1 MKYPT
6 IIVGNKQGILDQLA
20 LFVDQVGCPAR
31 PAEEPRLRGERRR
44 AERQSWKV
52 RMNGKQSIRQF
63 NRHQKR
69 STQFSERKNRLPNE
83 APRTRWEAIMA
94 GSVDTHDQQSQPIP
108 AKKLVK
114 VFLPAK
120 FARERH
126 SRSRRSPVRSAA
138 KSGGDDGGG
147 DGDSDQGEP
156 PRPSHKGRI
165 ILPAPI
171 QARQFLLTHKPNS
184 LSLSRTPHPCH
195 WCMDWR
201 WAV

>member
-1 MKYPT
+1 MENNTK
-6 IIVGNKQGILDQLA
+6 IVGNGQGILDQLQSFNS
-20 LFVDQVGCPAR
+20 LVGCPLR
-31 PAEEPRLRGERRR
+31 PAEEPRLRRERRR
-44 AERQSWKV
+44 TERVSWKV
-52 RMNGKQSIRQF
+52 RLDGKMSVRQF

-69 STQFSERKNRLPNE
+69 STQFSERTNRLPNE

-138 KSGGDDGGG
+138 KAGDDGGG
-147 DGDSDQGEP
+147 DSESDPGDP
-156 PRPSHKGRI
+156 PGPK
-165 ILPAPI
+165 
-171 QARQFLLTHKPNS
+171 LTVPS
-184 LSLSRTPHPCH
+184 LSTSPTLTTPQWNNSTLSRTPHPCH

-201 WAV
+201 WAA